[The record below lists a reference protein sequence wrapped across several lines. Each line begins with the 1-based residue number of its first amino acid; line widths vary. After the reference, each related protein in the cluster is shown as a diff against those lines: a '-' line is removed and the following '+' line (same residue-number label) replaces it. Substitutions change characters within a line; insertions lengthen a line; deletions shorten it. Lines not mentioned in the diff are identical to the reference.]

1 MFGEVLR
8 RPALLSAIVLTASA
22 SPSLAQSEMAKKVY
36 ATAEAAWSKAKQA
49 CSDDLQKFCEKVTP
63 GEGRTILCMLAHE
76 DKISDKCVDTL
87 FDLADNFKLTASNV
101 VRAAE
106 VCQEEVGKVCGSAEP
121 GEGRI
126 AQCLRENKAKLS
138 SPCNAELAGLQARL
152 KK

>member
-106 VCQEEVGKVCGSAEP
+106 VCQEEVGKVCGSVEP